1 MTEISAPLH
10 PWQLSDS
17 PWHGFYAR
25 FRKNKAAC
33 VSFTF
38 LFLLVGLAFFASI
51 LAPYSFEEQDVSA
64 TLQPPSFEHWMGTDR
79 LGRDLFS
86 RTLFG
91 TRVSMT
97 VGIVTALSALIIG
110 SLYGAVSGYIGGRTD
125 QIMMRGVDV
134 VYALPDLLLIIL
146 LNMVIGRGI
155 LGILI
160 ALSLVSW
167 VTVAR
172 LVRGEVLRLREQTYV
187 EAAVALGA
195 NHTWILLRHLLPN
208 TLGLLIVTVT
218 FRIPAAIL
226 AESTLSFI
234 GIGIAPPDASWGT
247 LANEGWAAMRFSPHL
262 ILFPSSIIFT
272 TILAFNFLG
281 DGLRDA
287 FDPSMDRSQ

>member
-1 MTEISAPLH
+1 
-10 PWQLSDS
+10 
-17 PWHGFYAR
+17 
-25 FRKNKAAC
+25 
-33 VSFTF
+33 VSFGF
-38 LFLLVGLAFFASI
+38 LVLLVGCALFAPI
-51 LAPYSFEEQDVSA
+51 LAPYSFEEQDVST
-64 TLQPPSFEHWMGTDR
+64 TLQPPSSEHWMGTDR

-86 RTLFG
+86 RTFFG
-91 TRVSMT
+91 ARVSLT

-110 SLYGAVSGYIGGRTD
+110 TLYGAVSGYVGGRTD
-125 QIMMRGVDV
+125 QILMRGVDV
-134 VYALPDLLLIIL
+134 VFALPDLLLIIL

-172 LVRGEVLRLREQTYV
+172 LVRGEVLRLREQAYV
-187 EAAVALGA
+187 EAAMALGA
-195 NHTWILLRHLLPN
+195 NHGWILFRHLLPN
-208 TLGLLIVTVT
+208 ILGLLIVTVT

-234 GIGIAPPDASWGT
+234 GIGIAPPFASWGT

-262 ILFPSSIIFT
+262 ILFPSLIIFA

>member
-1 MTEISAPLH
+1 
-10 PWQLSDS
+10 
-17 PWHGFYAR
+17 
-25 FRKNKAAC
+25 